1 MLPPFPQEPTPAK
14 TYNVGDLVRWYDTL
28 TNVGLHPIPKSTLDK
43 RPLEQYM
50 SGGFSRDKI
59 VEVITSGQS
68 DGWFIYPSQEPDVS
82 LMVIDMDVADIRGG
96 GNDPEAL
103 YNQLQALSPTNFV
116 LYTPSGG
123 VHLYYRLGDTDEVIE
138 RVNPRRD
145 IRGLEIRT
153 RAIGIGVASFCGATQ
168 YSAGKAKKKGVRDG
182 FVGSYDPAPYGDYGS
197 LPFVSAGLLAFLRGG
212 ENTPDPSPRTGT
224 VHSPDAAADKRV
236 AQEHAELPYP
246 KKIERTLEALDWAL
260 KGFSGLYEDWL
271 ALWMSAWSA
280 SDGDSSVRDAIASD
294 ARIEWSDG
302 EKGKRAFRRAWE
314 KHSPRED
321 GYTVGTLFKMAYDNG
336 WLASSSAELDE
347 DGGVVGTAINT
358 ARISDWL
365 SELGQNTP
373 RRVLLKSQTGSGK
386 TWGLRTLWE
395 NLGKPK
401 TVVLVPS
408 IRLALDMASTLANEM
423 GLPAVAYRDEETDL
437 IRSDPE
443 LIEAEILITTLQTFA
458 RRLYVPDEG
467 VMKRYGL
474 LYIEECDQLLAS
486 FASGGGGELSSH
498 VKQNEAER
506 GFMALAE
513 AFRDGVA
520 VWGVDATATQVSYH
534 AFSVLSG
541 GDFLYVENQY
551 VSTKPSVRFIAEHM
565 AAYTLIQ
572 EKLAEGKSVVV
583 PCDTAAEAHSVY
595 GTMLALGVVLE
606 SDSLCITS
614 ATSDIDDRVLEFAR
628 AANEFAPVYRLLVYN
643 SAMASGVSV
652 TSFQP
657 DVVVQLSRGY
667 LTPRTQLQ
675 LLNRYRKQSEVYC
688 WYGAKSLTD
697 PSKSPEELLELAK
710 AKARDEAEY
719 LLIPLLDRTQ
729 LAYLR
734 DELRAIS
741 QSDGYQQRRN
751 PVQFYRML
759 LRRDG
764 RDTISP
770 TGQVILQR
778 VMDAYKAEN
787 NRREEEKEYVASHWR
802 EVEAKSDAFPDEWN
816 DTQVRQALVHRW
828 ISDTLKGNVPQDDD
842 QLYVYEV
849 CADLFKHASALH
861 AFVFQDDA
869 VRFSEKA
876 LGNKERAFMTHPNY
890 VSRVV
895 LAGLLRYLFRNPE
908 EKLDP
913 VTMTARAMPFLRVV
927 EEHADVYHRV
937 VRRPERSLDAISDK
951 YVDEGQRAV
960 VVAKN
965 VAAAIGMKIRKHR
978 AGYWHITNLQEV
990 LDFLRWQNFNTSVDF
1005 DLSSRGI
1012 EEMRE
1017 KRTRILNL
1025 YSTLTDEEMRRI
1037 VSRLMT
1043 MPLETAIAVSQGVQL

>member
-1 MLPPFPQEPTPAK
+1 MLPPFPQAATPAK
-14 TYNVGDLVRWYDTL
+14 HYKVGDLVRWYDVL
-28 TNVGLHPIPKSTLDK
+28 TGVGLHPIPHATLEK
-43 RPLEQYM
+43 RPVERFIN
-50 SGGFSRDKI
+50 GGFSRDMI
-59 VEVITSGQS
+59 VEIVTSGEA
-68 DGWFIYPSQEPDVS
+68 DGWIINPSQEPDVR
-82 LMVIDMDVADIRGG
+82 LMVIDMDVSDIRAG
-96 GNDPEAL
+96 GNDPETL
-103 YNQLQALSPTNFV
+103 YNQLQALAPTKFV
-116 LYTPSGG
+116 IYTPSGG
-123 VHLYYRLGDTDEVIE
+123 VHLYYKLGDNHEALN
-138 RVNPRRD
+138 RVSPRRD

-153 RAIGIGVASFCGATQ
+153 PAIGMGISSFCGAVLYTG
-168 YSAGKAKKKGVRDG
+168 GKATKKGIPDG
-182 FVGSYDPAPYGDYGS
+182 FIGTYDPAPYGEYDALGE
-197 LPFVSAGLLAFLRGG
+197 ATDELLGFLRGSVPTSDEVPTG
-212 ENTPDPSPRTGT
+212 AVSTPD
-224 VHSPDAAADKRV
+224 HAADKRV
-236 AQEHAELPYP
+236 AQEHAELPYD
-246 KKIERTLEALDWAL
+246 KKIARTLEALDWAL

-271 ALWMSAWSA
+271 ALWMSAWAA
-280 SDGDSSVRDAIASD
+280 SDGDNSVRDAILTD
-294 ARIEWSDG
+294 ERIEWSDG
-302 EKGKRAFRRAWE
+302 SKGKWLFRRAWE
-314 KHSPRED
+314 RHSPRED
-321 GYTVGTLFKMAYDNG
+321 GYSVGTLFKMAYDNG
-336 WLASSSAELDE
+336 WLANSSAELGE
-347 DGGVVGTAINT
+347 GANTLVINT
-358 ARISDWL
+358 QRISDWL
-365 SELGQNTP
+365 TGLGDETP

-395 NLGKPK
+395 NFGRPK

-408 IRLALDMASTLANEM
+408 IRLALDMASTLANDM

-437 IRSDPE
+437 IRSNPE
-443 LIEAEILITTLQTFA
+443 LIDAEILITTLQTFA

-474 LYIEECDQLLAS
+474 VYIEECDQLLSS

-498 VKQNEAER
+498 VKQSEAER

-541 GDFLYVENQY
+541 GDFLYVENEY
-551 VSTKPSVRFIAEHM
+551 VTTKPSVRFIAEHM
-565 AAYTLIQ
+565 AAYSLIQ
-572 EKLAEGKSVVV
+572 TKLGEGKSVVV
-583 PCDTAAEAHSVY
+583 PCDTAAEAHAVHS
-595 GTMLALGVVLE
+595 TMLNLGVVLAA
-606 SDSLCITS
+606 DSLCITS
-614 ATSDIDDRVLEFAR
+614 ATSDTDDRVLEFAR
-628 AANEFAPVYRLLVYN
+628 DANKFAPTYRLLVYN

-652 TSFQP
+652 TSYTP

-675 LLNRYRKQSEVYC
+675 LLNRYRNQREVYC
-688 WYGAKSLTD
+688 WYGAKALTD
-697 PSKSPEELLELAK
+697 PSRSPEELLELAK

-770 TGQVILQR
+770 TPQVILQR

-787 NRREEEKEYVASHWR
+787 HRRAEEKEYVASHWR
-802 EVEAKSDAFPDEWN
+802 DVEAKIDAFPDEWN

-828 ISDTLKGNVPQDDD
+828 ISDVLKGNVPQEDD

-869 VRFSEKA
+869 VRFSERA

-908 EKLDP
+908 EKLDAD
-913 VTMTARAMPFLRVV
+913 TMRARAMPFLRVV
-927 EEHADVYHRV
+927 EEHKDVYHRV
-937 VRRPERSLDAISDK
+937 VRRADRSLDALK
-951 YVDEGQRAV
+951 QKLTDEGELAV

-990 LDFLRWQNFNTSVDF
+990 LDFLRWQNFNTPVEL

-1017 KRTRILNL
+1017 KRTRMLNL

-1037 VSRLMT
+1037 VARLMSV
-1043 MPLETAIAVSQGVQL
+1043 PLETAIAMSQGVQL